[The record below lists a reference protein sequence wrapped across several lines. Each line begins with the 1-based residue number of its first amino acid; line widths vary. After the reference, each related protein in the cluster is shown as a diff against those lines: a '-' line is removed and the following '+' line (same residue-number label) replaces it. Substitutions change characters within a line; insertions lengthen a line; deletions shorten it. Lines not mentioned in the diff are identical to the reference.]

1 MSSAITPELEKSLIA
16 NMEKTVEL
24 IEVQKEMK
32 LALYKKLYPHKT
44 ESQLISLISAEI
56 IRSKQHQPWH

>member
-1 MSSAITPELEKSLIA
+1 MGNAIAPELEKKLIA
-16 NMEKTVEL
+16 NIERTIEL

-56 IRSKQHQPWH
+56 IRSKQQQP

>member
-1 MSSAITPELEKSLIA
+1 VGNAIAPELEKRLIA
-16 NMEKTVEL
+16 NIERTIEL

-44 ESQLISLISAEI
+44 ESQLISLISPEI
-56 IRSKQHQPWH
+56 IRSKQHQP

>member
-1 MSSAITPELEKSLIA
+1 MGNAISPDLEKRLIA
-16 NMEKTVEL
+16 NIERTIEL
-24 IEVQKEMK
+24 IEIQKEMK

-56 IRSKQHQPWH
+56 IRSKQQL

>member
-1 MSSAITPELEKSLIA
+1 VGNAISPDLEKRLIA
-16 NMEKTVEL
+16 NIERTIEL
-24 IEVQKEMK
+24 IEIQKEMK

-56 IRSKQHQPWH
+56 IRSKQQL

>member
-1 MSSAITPELEKSLIA
+1 MGNAIARELEKKLIA
-16 NMEKTVEL
+16 NIERTIEL

-56 IRSKQHQPWH
+56 IRSKQQQP

>member
-1 MSSAITPELEKSLIA
+1 MGNVIAPELEKRLIA
-16 NMEKTVEL
+16 NIERTIEL
-24 IEVQKEMK
+24 IEIQKEMK

-56 IRSKQHQPWH
+56 IRSKQHQP